1 MLIARN
7 SPIFDFADTVRSNHV
22 RIEQRFN
29 SWYRL
34 SVKLGMIWDMFYASF
49 FFFSWSRFKC
59 CLEILLTDG
68 LFCLVWI
75 SVFLYPLNVVI
86 I

>member
-22 RIEQRFN
+22 ILEQRFN

-49 FFFSWSRFKC
+49 FF
-59 CLEILLTDG
+59 LDG
-68 LFCLVWI
+68 AG
-75 SVFLYPLNVVI
+75 SNVAWKSY
-86 I
+86 